1 MAQTP
6 AAKPTFKAPDKPPM
20 SPPLDMLGTPMPQTV
35 GLAMAEPTWKPM
47 STAPHDPE
55 KDSHAKFMV
64 RATTLNKDG
73 ERVPVGGTE
82 TLVRYRMSRA
92 RSGNRWVPALTLIDD
107 RTGTKLGFRP
117 NEWCEVI
124 PANG

>member
-1 MAQTP
+1 MATP
-6 AAKPTFKAPDKPPM
+6 QKPTFKGPDKPPM
-20 SPPLDMLGTPMPQTV
+20 TPPADMLDGQS
-35 GLAMAEPTWKPM
+35 AAEPSTAPPPPVGWKPM
-47 STAPHDPE
+47 STAPHDPQ
-55 KDSHAKFMV
+55 KDSNAKFMV
-64 RATTLNKDG
+64 RATVLNKDG
-73 ERVPVGGTE
+73 EHVPVGGTE

-117 NEWCEVI
+117 NEWCEVT